1 MESSQTERK
10 FVRQKENHPLQEKQK
25 LGALVE
31 KLKKECDK
39 EKKALDGKT
48 WYDYKR
54 KKRVPMKPKERCLA
68 AAVTKF
74 YTKLENA
81 TDNF

>member
-1 MESSQTERK
+1 MLSYSIQTNFRVLSIYLLKKAIANVKHNFNEMESSQTERK
-10 FVRQKENHPLQEKQK
+10 FVHQKENHPLQEKQK

-48 WYDYKR
+48 
-54 KKRVPMKPKERCLA
+54 
-68 AAVTKF
+68 
-74 YTKLENA
+74 
-81 TDNF
+81 